1 MFDSIGRSFRIVKV
15 CLHVLAVDKELVVFP
30 MLSFLASVVVVLSFL
45 GVGFG
50 IGSLDRL
57 GTGGLGAVDYLVAFG
72 FYLVLYFVIIFFNS
86 ALVYAAHF
94 RLAGGDPNIRTGL
107 YGAMNHAGAI
117 FMWALV
123 SAVVG
128 LVLRILAGRAR
139 EQGGIMGFI
148 SQLVVAL
155 LGAAWTMLTYFVV
168 PLIVIEGL
176 GFRRSFR
183 ESLSLFRRTWGEQ
196 VVGNFGLGLA
206 SLLAFL
212 VAGLIS
218 AGLFIVLP
226 SLGAVGMGL
235 WVVITV
241 GLLGAIALT
250 FAALDGIYK
259 AALFMYATTGQVP
272 ALFPAEV
279 VREGFR
285 ADQN

>member
-1 MFDSIGRSFRIVKV
+1 M
-15 CLHVLAVDKELVVFP
+15 LAVDKELVVFP
-30 MLSFLASVVVVLSFL
+30 LLSFLASVVAVLSFL

-57 GTGGLGAVDYLVAFG
+57 GTGGLRVVDYLVAFG

-206 SLLAFL
+206 AFLAFL

-259 AALFMYATTGQVP
+259 AALFMYAATGQIP

-285 ADQN
+285 ADQD